1 DMEAGIARAV
11 EDVDCLR
18 HDRSGRIDA
27 ARKLAAEAGR
37 IDEIALEI
45 DRHQGGRG
53 RIELETPVGVAWN
66 RMRHRPELPGR
77 TRRTAIVA
85 GWAGKTSG
93 RPYPGSDVDGVPELL
108 RIAPKLVTGAVHAA
122 AAEREHVV
130 VDRKDLE
137 AFRLELTV

>member
-1 DMEAGIARAV
+1 HRVDGALTFGAADQERSKRSRRSDDVARLLHRVYVGEIRQIAFPRVNDMEAGIARAV

-77 TRRTAIVA
+77 IRRTAI
-85 GWAGKTSG
+85 
-93 RPYPGSDVDGVPELL
+93 
-108 RIAPKLVTGAVHAA
+108 
-122 AAEREHVV
+122 
-130 VDRKDLE
+130 
-137 AFRLELTV
+137 